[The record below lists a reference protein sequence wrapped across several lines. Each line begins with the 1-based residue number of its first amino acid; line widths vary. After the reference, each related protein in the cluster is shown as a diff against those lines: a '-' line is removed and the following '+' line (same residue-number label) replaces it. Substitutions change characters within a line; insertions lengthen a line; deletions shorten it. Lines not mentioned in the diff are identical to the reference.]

1 MSENIQNRVSSIFEK
16 LNNISTSV
24 QDEKNN
30 RFHAI
35 SQLIMAFEAQLQH
48 QSDQKEEKF
57 TYIAAKVR
65 QITEFLE
72 QEQENR
78 ERQETETFK
87 LITDLERHAR
97 RLIEQNSKERVE
109 QEKKIVYSIG
119 QQIESLQQDVIKEGL
134 AQSTSHEYIDS
145 YLNED
150 LPKIADEL
158 QNEITEGKD
167 VEEKIYHQFVE
178 QLNDLRSL
186 FEKEKKEREIKEEE
200 IVESLREI
208 SNRIQEQ
215 LKKTRGEREKTEET
229 LVTLVEKVIEK
240 LKREML
246 EMNL

>member
-57 TYIAAKVR
+57 VYKAAKVR

-72 QEQENR
+72 QEQR
-78 ERQETETFK
+78 KTETFK
-87 LITDLERHAR
+87 LITDLERHVR

-109 QEKKIVYSIG
+109 QEKKIIYSIG
-119 QQIESLQQDVIKEGL
+119 QQIESLQQDVIKERI

-145 YLNED
+145 FLNEE

-158 QNEITEGKD
+158 QNEITERKD

-178 QLNDLRSL
+178 QLNDLRLL

-200 IVESLREI
+200 IIENLREI
-208 SNRIQEQ
+208 SNRIQDQ
-215 LKKTRGEREKTEET
+215 LRKTRGERERTKET